1 MHNFLVI
8 VIFGLIILEIFFMH
22 ELMTYM
28 HSTINKLCLDAIS
41 FPGIHFYGFLRN
53 LQDIK
58 KKK

>member
-1 MHNFLVI
+1 
-8 VIFGLIILEIFFMH
+8 
-22 ELMTYM
+22 M

-58 KKK
+58 KRKNKEYSLFKMKKY